1 MLVIPAIDLKGGK
14 CVRLVRGKLNK
25 ETIYSK
31 DPIKIAK
38 RWVREGAERLHVVDL
53 DGAFQGKPVHLELVG
68 RMAQELS
75 VPIEFGG
82 GIRDFAI
89 LRKVLGRGVR
99 YAILG
104 SRALSLDFLKR
115 ASQEFGERIIV
126 SLDTRRGRVLT
137 EGWVKEAPVEAKDLA
152 TDVSSIGVRTLIF
165 TDAGRDGT
173 LEGVNINLMRDF
185 VISVQVDTIVAGG
198 ISSLEDV
205 RKILKLRDSGVI
217 GIIVG
222 KALYTGRIKLPEAIK
237 LARPG
242 RITYGA

>member
-1 MLVIPAIDLKGGK
+1 MIIPAIDLKGGK

-31 DPIKIAK
+31 DPIEIAR
-38 RWVREGAERLHVVDL
+38 RWVKEGAERLHVVDL

-68 RMAQELS
+68 RMAREVK

-89 LRKVLGRGVR
+89 LKEVLEEGIK

-104 SRALSLDFLKR
+104 SQALSSDFLEMACKG
-115 ASQEFGERIIV
+115 FGDRIMV

-137 EGWVKEAPVEAKDLA
+137 EGWVRETAVEAGDLA
-152 TDVSSIGVRTLIF
+152 RNISRRGVRTLIF
-165 TDAGRDGT
+165 TDVDRDGT
-173 LEGVNINLMRDF
+173 LEGANINLIRDF
-185 VISVQVDTIVAGG
+185 ATSAGVDTIVSGG

-205 RKILKLRDSGVI
+205 RKILKLRPLGVI
-217 GIIVG
+217 GMIVG
-222 KALYTGRIKLPEAIK
+222 KALYTGRIRFREAIR
-237 LARPG
+237 LAK
-242 RITYGA
+242 

>member
-1 MLVIPAIDLKGGK
+1 LIIPAIDLKGGK

-31 DPIKIAK
+31 DPIEIAR

-68 RMAQELS
+68 RMAREVK

-89 LRKVLGRGVR
+89 LKEVLEEGIK

-104 SRALSLDFLKR
+104 SQALSSDFLEMACKG
-115 ASQEFGERIIV
+115 FGDRIMV

-137 EGWVKEAPVEAKDLA
+137 EGWVRETAVEAGDLA
-152 TDVSSIGVRTLIF
+152 RNISRRGVGTLIF
-165 TDAGRDGT
+165 TDVDRDGT
-173 LEGVNINLMRDF
+173 LEGANINLIRDF
-185 VISVQVDTIVAGG
+185 ATSAGVDTIVSGG

-205 RKILKLRDSGVI
+205 RKILKLRPLGVI
-217 GIIVG
+217 GMIVG
-222 KALYTGRIKLPEAIK
+222 KALYTGRIRFREAIR
-237 LARPG
+237 LAK
-242 RITYGA
+242 

>member
-14 CVRLVRGKLNK
+14 CVRLVRGRLDK

-31 DPIKIAK
+31 DPIEIAR

-53 DGAFQGKPVHLELVG
+53 DGAFQGKPVHLGLVG

-89 LRKVLGRGVR
+89 LKEVLGRGVR

-104 SRALSLDFLKR
+104 SRALSLDFLKK
-115 ASQEFGERIIV
+115 ACQEFGDRIVV

-137 EGWVKEAPVEAKDLA
+137 QGWVKEAPVEVRDLA
-152 TDVSSIGVRTLIF
+152 KDVSSTGVRTLIF

-173 LEGVNINLMRDF
+173 LQGVNTSLMRDF
-185 VISVQVDTIVAGG
+185 AASVSANTIVSGG
-198 ISSLEDV
+198 ISSLEDL
-205 RKILKLRDSGVI
+205 RKILELGDLGVI
-217 GIIVG
+217 GIVVG

-237 LARPG
+237 LVRSS
-242 RITYGA
+242 RITQGA

>member
-1 MLVIPAIDLKGGK
+1 LIIPAIDLKGGK

-31 DPIKIAK
+31 NPLEIAK
-38 RWVREGAERLHVVDL
+38 KWVREGAKRLHVVDL

-68 RMAQELS
+68 RMAQEAG

-89 LRKVLGRGVR
+89 LKEVLEEGIE

-104 SRALSLDFLKR
+104 SQALSLDFLRIACK
-115 ASQEFGERIIV
+115 EFGNRIMV

-137 EGWVKEAPVEAKDLA
+137 QGWVKETDVPVWDLA
-152 TDVSSIGVRTLIF
+152 RDISRAGVRTIIF
-165 TDAGRDGT
+165 TDVGRDGT
-173 LEGVNINLMRDF
+173 LAGVDINLIRDF
-185 VISVQVDTIVAGG
+185 VTSAGVDTIVSGG

-205 RKILKLRDSGVI
+205 KKILKLEHLGVI
-217 GIIVG
+217 GMIVG
-222 KALYTGRIKLPEAIK
+222 KALYTGRIKFREAVGLVK
-237 LARPG
+237 
-242 RITYGA
+242 

>member
-1 MLVIPAIDLKGGK
+1 MLIIPAIDLKGGK

-31 DPIKIAK
+31 DPIEIARK
-38 RWVREGAERLHVVDL
+38 WVREGAERLHVVDL

-68 RMAQELS
+68 RMAREVR

-89 LRKVLGRGVR
+89 LKGVLEEGIK

-104 SRALSLDFLKR
+104 SQALSSDFLRVTCK
-115 ASQEFGERIIV
+115 EFGDRIMV

-137 EGWVKEAPVEAKDLA
+137 QGWVKETGVAAGDLVR
-152 TDVSSIGVRTLIF
+152 DISRMGVKTVIF
-165 TDAGRDGT
+165 TDVGRDGT
-173 LEGVNINLMRDF
+173 LEGVNINLIKDF
-185 VISVQVDTIVAGG
+185 ATSAGVNTIVSGG

-205 RKILKLRDSGVI
+205 RKILKLGHLGVI
-217 GIIVG
+217 GMIVG
-222 KALYTGRIKLPEAIK
+222 KALYTGRIKFREAIK
-237 LARPG
+237 LVK
-242 RITYGA
+242 